1 MIIEPN
7 KYTKNKLL
15 MTYQQIFQ
23 RAHIIDFYSHIDE
36 LTDTTKKPI
45 DSCGGKIRRFSIV
58 IV

>member
-1 MIIEPN
+1 
-7 KYTKNKLL
+7 